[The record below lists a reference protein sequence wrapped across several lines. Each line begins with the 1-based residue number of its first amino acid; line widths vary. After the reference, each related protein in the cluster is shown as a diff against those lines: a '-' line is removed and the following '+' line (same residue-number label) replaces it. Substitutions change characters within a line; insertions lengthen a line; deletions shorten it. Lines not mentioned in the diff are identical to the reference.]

1 MLDQTSLTPGALDG
15 IRVVDLSTVVMGPYA
30 TQLLGDLGADVIK
43 VEPPAGDVSRR
54 TQPQPGEGMGPLSV
68 NVNRNKR
75 NVRLDAK
82 DPDGRQAI
90 LDLIST
96 ADVLVTNMRPA
107 ALRRL
112 GFDHESLA
120 ETNPR
125 LIHCSAQ
132 GFRSD
137 SSRADHAAYD
147 EIVQSAGG
155 MTDLMR
161 RATGAPTYAPTIL
174 ADKVCALTIV
184 YSVLAALLHQRA
196 TGRGQHIEVPMTDVL
211 LSFNLVEHLSGQ
223 TFQPALGPAGFPRS
237 LSAGHSAYETADGW
251 ACILPY
257 TPKNIHDF
265 FAALEE
271 DQLADD
277 ERFATNATLARH
289 YADLYA
295 LIRERAPQRTTA
307 QWGDLCVARSIPF
320 AAVADLDSV
329 MDDEYVTSGG
339 LVPVVEDEALG
350 SFRSPLP
357 GMIFSE
363 TPVTIRRAPATL
375 GADTVEVLRDL
386 GYDDERIA
394 ALTREAE
401 ASTAGPTPITAAA
414 TAREDGDGGTSST
427 TDATT
432 GTAGASGLTTAGTAR

>member
-1 MLDQTSLTPGALDG
+1 MTPDQTPLTPGALDG
-15 IRVVDLSTVVMGPYA
+15 VRVIDLSTVVMGPYA

-54 TQPQPGEGMGPLSV
+54 TQPQPGEGMGPLSL

-75 NVRLDAK
+75 NVRLNAK

-90 LDLIST
+90 LDLIAT

-120 ETNPR
+120 EVNPK

-137 SSRADHAAYD
+137 SARADHAAYD

-161 RATGAPTYAPTIL
+161 RATGSPTYAPTIL

-211 LSFNLVEHLSGQ
+211 LSFNLVEHLAGQ

-265 FAALEE
+265 FAALGE
-271 DQLADD
+271 DDLADD
-277 ERFATNATLARH
+277 ERFSTNAALARH
-289 YADLYA
+289 YVDLYA
-295 LIRERAPQRTTA
+295 LIRERASQRTTA
-307 QWGDLCVARSIPF
+307 QWEELCVARSIPF
-320 AAVADLDSV
+320 AAVADLDTV
-329 MDDEYVTSGG
+329 MDDDYVTSGG
-339 LVPVVEDEALG
+339 LVPVVEDETLG
-350 SFRSPLP
+350 AFRSPLP
-357 GMIFSE
+357 GMIFSD
-363 TPVTIRRAPATL
+363 TPVTIRRTPAAL
-375 GADTVEVLRDL
+375 GADTVDVLRTL
-386 GYDDERIA
+386 GYDDARIA

-401 ASTAGPTPITAAA
+401 DSTAGRTPITATA
-414 TAREDGDGGTSST
+414 TAREHGDEDTEYTATDDAATGLAATGTSH
-427 TDATT
+427 
-432 GTAGASGLTTAGTAR
+432 